1 MLSVEDLRDAKPQ
14 AWRDA
19 ADDAIAAAKHCRAVA
34 SYARDDVA
42 ATLKMCWVSDA
53 GRAARARFVQH
64 AGDYE
69 AAGDALHG
77 LAKTYDTLADAVSDA
92 QRTLH
97 AALDHAAAHGL
108 TVAGDG
114 EVTGHASGHDQD
126 AVHDQVTHAAGLIAD
141 ALAAATRADSTAAD
155 EMRTITALT
164 TITSPDLVA
173 QALAH
178 EADSP
183 LGIALRLNQGPDGLH
198 PLNISAT
205 QLDAVRQASQET
217 GISQQLLMSIVWQEQ
232 QWYQNSDPGL
242 GGPQALAGHLF
253 DWALEQTVKPDK
265 SLGITHMKIPTARQ
279 VIARDRA
286 AFTVDGTYLDDLD
299 DARLTKYIEQNP
311 GEDIRLSAHYLRQM
325 KSDQHGAVTDKQL
338 FLLYAADDPQMRDA
352 NARYGDDTA
361 VRGGA
366 IRPRAEH
373 WETLQPRLHDAGAW
387 AALTNSQRQ
396 QALNE
401 IAAQTPAGTSFD
413 LSPLYT
419 PPGVT
424 TTGTGTGPAVPGIPS
439 PAPGPAPT
447 PPVG

>member
-205 QLDAVRQASQET
+205 QLDAIRQASQET

-311 GEDIRLSAHYLRQM
+311 GEDIRLSAHYLR
-325 KSDQHGAVTDKQL
+325 H
-338 FLLYAADDPQMRDA
+338 
-352 NARYGDDTA
+352 TA